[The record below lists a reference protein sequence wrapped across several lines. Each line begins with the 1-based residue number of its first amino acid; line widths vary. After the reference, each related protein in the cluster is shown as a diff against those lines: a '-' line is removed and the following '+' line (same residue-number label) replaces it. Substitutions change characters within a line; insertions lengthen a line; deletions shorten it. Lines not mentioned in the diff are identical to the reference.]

1 MRQELNEFLIS
12 SDQAFY
18 DQESVGSFEDHAKWM
33 HEIEFYFN
41 GYANKL
47 NSLLE
52 GKSGYVV
59 ELGAGSCG
67 LSSCLSRLSNVRH
80 ITSLDIS
87 MLRMQKMID
96 LSELALGGDK
106 RKIHPIASDFN
117 GPLPFEDGELDVVV
131 FDAALH
137 HTRSMWTTLAEC
149 YRVLKAG
156 GILVAQRELFLNPL
170 RAKKQIAELLKSP
183 EAAAKVS
190 ENMYL
195 KEQYIY
201 YLRMAGFNVEFQ
213 PRSPSKLKSILH
225 ILNGIAF
232 CDGIFWCRK

>member
-1 MRQELNEFLIS
+1 MRPEFDELVIS
-12 SDQAFY
+12 SDQVFY
-18 DQESVGSFEDHAKWM
+18 DQESIGSVEEHTKWM

-47 NSLLE
+47 NRSLE
-52 GKSGYVV
+52 GKSGLVA

-67 LSSCLSRLSNVRH
+67 LSSCLSRLSNVSH
-80 ITSLDIS
+80 ITSVDIS

-96 LSELALGGDK
+96 LSEHILGGDK
-106 RKIHPIASDFN
+106 TKIHPIASDFN
-117 GPLPFEDGELDVVV
+117 KPLPFENCELDAVV

-137 HTRSMWTTLAEC
+137 HTRSMWDTLGEC
-149 YRVLKAG
+149 YRVLKPG
-156 GILVAQRELFLNPL
+156 GVLVAQRELFLNQL
-170 RAKKQIAELLKSP
+170 RAKSQIANLLKSP

-201 YLRMAGFNVEFQ
+201 YLKMAGFNVEFQ
-213 PRSPSKLKSILH
+213 PRSPSKLKNFLQ
-225 ILNGIAF
+225 ILNGVIF
-232 CDGIFWCRK
+232 CDGIFWCWK